1 MKKREETRRAQIL
14 RAVAEVVSEK
24 GVEGATM
31 REIAQRAQV
40 STGMLTYY
48 FENKRDLITATLME
62 AASHFQERSANM
74 AGSRPDLRH
83 IEATFAILF
92 PERDEVTPPWSFWL
106 EFWAQATRDPELRR
120 YQASR
125 FLLGRESNR
134 RIFEESLKKGDLRK
148 DADPDAL
155 GELIMALY
163 YGLGVAVTLAPE
175 HIQPQRA
182 YDLVQTFL
190 SLLHRSDASRT
201 AENTA
206 G

>member
-1 MKKREETRRAQIL
+1 
-14 RAVAEVVSEK
+14 VAEVVSEK

-31 REIAQRAQV
+31 RKIAQRARV

-48 FENKRDLITATLME
+48 FENKRDLITATLLE
-62 AASHFQERSANM
+62 AASHFQERADKM
-74 AGSRPDLRH
+74 AGPRPDLKH

-92 PERDEVTPPWSFWL
+92 PERDEATPPWSFWL
-106 EFWAQATRDPELRR
+106 EFWAQATRDSELRR

-134 RIFEESLKKGDLRK
+134 RNFEASMRKGDLRK
-148 DADPDAL
+148 DVDASVL

-175 HIQPQRA
+175 HLQPQRA
-182 YDLVQTFL
+182 YDLMQTFF
-190 SLLHRSDASRT
+190 SLLRQSKSSEPPAHLSR
-201 AENTA
+201 ESPS
-206 G
+206 